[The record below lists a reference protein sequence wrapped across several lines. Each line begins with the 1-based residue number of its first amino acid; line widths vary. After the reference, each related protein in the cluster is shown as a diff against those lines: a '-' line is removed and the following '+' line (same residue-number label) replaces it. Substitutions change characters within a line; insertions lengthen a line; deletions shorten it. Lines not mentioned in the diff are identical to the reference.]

1 MSASCRTV
9 LIVEDSPVQALA
21 LQQLL
26 EDKGLRVFQAAD
38 ASTGIALAEKH
49 VPDVII
55 LDIEM
60 PVIDGIET
68 LRRLKANPL
77 TRDVPVVILT
87 AHGRAQLA
95 RQGLELGVVD
105 FIPKDAFSDKVL
117 LETLRQLGVLS

>member
-1 MSASCRTV
+1 MSSLYRTV

-26 EDKGLRVFQAAD
+26 EDKGLHVLQAAE

-49 VPDVII
+49 LPDVIL

-68 LRRLKANPL
+68 LRRLKANPR
-77 TRDVPVVILT
+77 TQDVPVVILT

-95 RQGLELGVVD
+95 RQGLELGVAD
-105 FIPKDAFSDKVL
+105 FIPKDAFADKVL
-117 LETLRQLGVLS
+117 LETLRQLGILA